1 MQVRVKLFALA
12 LTIALLAVPAA
23 AARGPLTRIAYV
35 HGRSALLIS
44 VGSTLRQP
52 IRLPRT
58 GAPRWSGD
66 GRLVSFGG
74 YIAADGVQLPTDSL
88 SWAPTGE
95 RAAYV
100 TKAGGVRIWTPRGQ
114 RTVVADGWG
123 AAGVAWSSEGSL
135 ALGRAAQLWTWR
147 HGSLRKLLERAG
159 ARPEPIGWHRGHVLW
174 WSRGES
180 SAADGLDLY
189 EDHHRIAT
197 VLMYPDYVAVCGSHI
212 AVTAGGDR
220 YATHGKRILFDGRDV
235 SRDPTRSWVSPSCT
249 TGGRLVAAA
258 GRNWQE
264 NRFGHEH
271 RAIWQLLPTRRQLT
285 HPPSGWSDE
294 YPHLTPNGDVVLV
307 RTRQV
312 PFHKSG
318 EWWTTTYGKLEVLHG
333 RALRALRELR
343 LSSPQVGIDFL
354 DYYGHYDWPS
364 RLAYAP

>member
-1 MQVRVKLFALA
+1 MPARVKLLA
-12 LTIALLAVPAA
+12 LGLTVAFLAVPTAGARSSAA
-23 AARGPLTRIAYV
+23 KIAYV
-35 HGRSALLIS
+35 HGRSAQLIY
-44 VGSTLRQP
+44 VGSPLRRP

-74 YIAADGVQLPTDSL
+74 YILTSRVHLPTDSL

-114 RTVVADGWG
+114 RAVVPDGWG
-123 AAGVAWSSEGSL
+123 AAGVAWGSDGSL

-147 HGSLRKLLERAG
+147 DGSLRKLLERAG
-159 ARPEPIGWHRGHVLW
+159 ARAEPIGWHRGRVLW

-180 SAADGLDLY
+180 SPADGLDLY
-189 EDHHRIAT
+189 EDHSRIAT
-197 VLMYPDYVAVCGSHI
+197 VLMYPDYLAVCGSHI

-235 SRDPTRSWVSPSCT
+235 SRDTRRSWVSPSCT
-249 TGGRLVAAA
+249 TGGTLVAAA

-264 NRFGHEH
+264 HRFGEEH

-285 HPPSGWSDE
+285 HPPAGWSDE
-294 YPHLTPNGDVVLV
+294 YPHVTVNGDVVFV

-312 PFHKSG
+312 PFLRDG
-318 EWWTTTYGKLEVLHG
+318 EWWTTTHGKLELLRG
-333 RALRALRELR
+333 RSLRDLRDLR
-343 LSSPQVGIDFL
+343 LTGPQVGGDFL
-354 DYYGHYDWPS
+354 NYYGHYDWPS
-364 RLAYAP
+364 RLAYTP